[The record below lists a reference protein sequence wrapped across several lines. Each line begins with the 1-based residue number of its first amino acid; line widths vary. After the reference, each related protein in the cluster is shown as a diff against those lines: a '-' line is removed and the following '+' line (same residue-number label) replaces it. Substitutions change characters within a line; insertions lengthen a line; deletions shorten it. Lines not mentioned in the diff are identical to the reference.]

1 MEYNQRIA
9 LLHILLIHL
18 VNKIC
23 NDTNPYLLSLP
34 YTDNL
39 KLIHMCNRPK
49 RNLEKLTSLGKY
61 DCQLKQGFS
70 SV

>member
-39 KLIHMCNRPK
+39 KLIHMCN
-49 RNLEKLTSLGKY
+49 
-61 DCQLKQGFS
+61 
-70 SV
+70 

>member
-39 KLIHMCNRPK
+39 KLIHMCNWPK
-49 RNLEKLTSLGKY
+49 RNLEKPTSLGKY